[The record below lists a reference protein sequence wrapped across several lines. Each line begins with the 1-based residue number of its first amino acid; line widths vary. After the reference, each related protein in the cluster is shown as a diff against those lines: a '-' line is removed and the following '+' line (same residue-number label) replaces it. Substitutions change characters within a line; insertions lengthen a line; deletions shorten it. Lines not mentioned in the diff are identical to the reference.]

1 VHDYRCNGLCPGIW
15 AHQFVSGM
23 FLVLSG
29 VNHQS
34 SHVRGSFLL
43 GSLHLSK
50 GYSCL
55 MQCVTHLL
63 FQILMHSIEIRCIN
77 FVCNFIS
84 LSRNDHL
91 LPGSL
96 RLSSGQLMGLLMHVY
111 R

>member
-1 VHDYRCNGLCPGIW
+1 MHDYRCNGLYLDPGMW

-23 FLVLSG
+23 FVVLSG

-50 GYSCL
+50 GYSCI

-63 FQILMHSIEIRCIN
+63 FG
-77 FVCNFIS
+77 NFIS
-84 LSRNDHL
+84 LSRSFASWISKVIL
-91 LPGSL
+91 WSAYGSANAC
-96 RLSSGQLMGLLMHVY
+96 V
-111 R
+111 

>member
-1 VHDYRCNGLCPGIW
+1 MHDYRCNGLYLDPGMW

-23 FLVLSG
+23 FVVLSG

-50 GYSCL
+50 GYSCI

-63 FQILMHSIEIRCIN
+63 FG
-77 FVCNFIS
+77 NFIS

-96 RLSSGQLMGLLMHVY
+96 RLSCGQLMGVLMHVY